1 MNVLIT
7 VVREIASRLGCRDVL
22 PSPPGLVWM
31 LSTGNKLLLRSLPEA
46 SEAGCLCRQMGRTLC
61 LQHPLPLGLVRR
73 GPGAW
78 SV

>member
-46 SEAGCLCRQMGRTLC
+46 SEAGCLCRADGED
-61 LQHPLPLGLVRR
+61 PVSAAPSPPGLG
-73 GPGAW
+73 
-78 SV
+78 